1 MTTEEQEALLERI
14 AESYWKS
21 DLDFDNA
28 RSKDLIAALVKHLS
42 AELAGLLDDKENG
55 ELRREISLIDEA
67 FARRPAL
74 ADCKTRY
81 EKAMK
86 ACAAG
91 SELERVKAE
100 RDRLL
105 EDKERLDWLE
115 SNKVSMNQ
123 LCNRDEVKPYWHLYW
138 TPNGQSHCTHSG
150 NQDAALATL
159 RQAITKA
166 MYEEI
171 KTALKTGKGTK

>member
-1 MTTEEQEALLERI
+1 MTTKEQDELLSRMVQAMFPTPEAFLETI
-14 AESYWKS
+14 AKRAKLRAILST
-21 DLDFDNA
+21 
-28 RSKDLIAALVKHLS
+28 HLS
-42 AELAGLLDDKENG
+42 E
-55 ELRREISLIDEA
+55 
-67 FARRPAL
+67 
-74 ADCKTRY
+74 
-81 EKAMK
+81 
-86 ACAAG
+86 
-91 SELERVKAE
+91 
-100 RDRLL
+100 LL

-115 SNKVSMNQ
+115 SNNVSMNQ

-171 KTALKTGKGTK
+171 KTANLHKL